1 MTSATDTFEF
11 LNELEQNE
19 NEVSG
24 EVVQA
29 LKDFK
34 ADFKE
39 HNGLIP
45 SQSVPAL
52 LNMSRQRWDQ
62 LKQKYGFWSAEY
74 FDKTWYSR
82 QQLED
87 FYKVQRKKGRPSHN
101 VAKVL
106 KTLLPTGDK

>member
-19 NEVSG
+19 NELPN
-24 EVVQA
+24 ELVQA
-29 LKDFK
+29 LKNFK
-34 ADFKE
+34 ADFQE

-45 SQSVPAL
+45 NASVPAL
-52 LNMSRQRWDQ
+52 LNVSRQRWDQ
-62 LKQKYGFWSAEY
+62 LREKYGFWSAEY
-74 FDKTWYSR
+74 FDKTWFSR

-87 FYKVQRKKGRPSHN
+87 FYKVQRKTGAPAHN

-106 KTLLPTGDK
+106 KTLLPTSE